1 MKNSIK
7 DKLFNYMFNTLCKER
22 HSDLIR
28 AVSAMQS
35 GEKRGSKSTVLRKWF
50 RETTGETPELSSEQL
65 SDVQYTWKD
74 IWDTG
79 LVDPLWV
86 QVYSGKTGIYSPEY
100 VGSDIHYYNVE
111 WSKID
116 FDYLR
121 AFLDKNYMDVI
132 LPCVKH
138 PTTLI
143 RKIHGQYLDVGFNPI
158 TKQQAV
164 EKLFENLD
172 PGVVVKISRA
182 SSGGK
187 GVRFLGKGST
197 RDDISDA
204 LDVDRDVAVQLVM
217 QQHPE
222 MAKMNA
228 SSVNTIRIICIMLDG
243 ESIPLSAVV
252 RIGNS
257 GSRVDNFS
265 SGGVGCG
272 VKPDGHLND
281 CGYTQKGERYDVHP
295 NGFVFSEGFVPNFD
309 KALEAVKR
317 CHMHVPMFGVASWDI
332 AIDADGEPVLI
343 EYNVGGAGI
352 DIHQYNNGPLYGKYR
367 ERIIADAFKNYAE
380 RGATLDFNYS
390 IARGEA
396 TLSNGSKDVHNLI
409 IPALIDGK
417 PVRTIASSAFK
428 NSDKL
433 ESVII
438 EASLNEIGY
447 LAFYNCPKL
456 TQVEFKTP
464 VKTIS
469 RSAFNRCT
477 ALESVVIPSGCE
489 KICSYAFRTC
499 KKLRQ
504 ITIPDSV
511 TEIEPDAFLESPN
524 VTICCKKGS
533 AAESYAIENGLKYK
547 T

>member
-35 GEKRGSKSTVLRKWF
+35 GEKRGSKSAVLRKWF

-65 SDVQYTWKD
+65 SDVQDAWKN
-74 IWDTG
+74 IWGTG

-116 FDYLR
+116 FDYLI
-121 AFLDKNYMDVI
+121 A
-132 LPCVKH
+132 
-138 PTTLI
+138 
-143 RKIHGQYLDVGFNPI
+143 I

-164 EKLFENLD
+164 DKLFENLE

-187 GVRFLGKGST
+187 GVRFLGKDST
-197 RDDISDA
+197 MDDISDA

-217 QQHPE
+217 RQHPE

-228 SSVNTIRIICIMLDG
+228 SSVNTIRIICIILDG

-309 KALEAVKR
+309 KALEAVMR

-332 AIDADGEPVLI
+332 AIDAEGEPVLI

-367 ERIIADAFKNYAE
+367 ERIIADAFKNYVE
-380 RGATLDFNYS
+380 RGATLDFSYS
-390 IARGEA
+390 IAHGEA
-396 TLSNGSKDVHNLI
+396 TLSNGSKDVHSLI
-409 IPALIDGK
+409 IPASIGGK
-417 PVRTIASSAFK
+417 PVRTFASSAFK

-456 TQVEFKTP
+456 KQIEFKAP

-477 ALESVVIPSGCE
+477 VLESVVIPSGCE

-504 ITIPDSV
+504 ITIPRFGNGDRARRIPRV
-511 TEIEPDAFLESPN
+511 TKRYDMLQKRQRSRKLRNRKRIK
-524 VTICCKKGS
+524 I
-533 AAESYAIENGLKYK
+533 
-547 T
+547 

>member
-65 SDVQYTWKD
+65 SDVQDAWKD

-86 QVYSGKTGIYSPEY
+86 QVYSGKTGIYS
-100 VGSDIHYYNVE
+100 
-111 WSKID
+111 
-116 FDYLR
+116 R

-164 EKLFENLD
+164 DKLFENLE

-187 GVRFLGKGST
+187 RVRFLGKDST
-197 RDDISDA
+197 MDDISDA

-217 QQHPE
+217 RQHPE

-257 GSRVDNFS
+257 GSRVDNFG
-265 SGGVGCG
+265 SGGDGCG
-272 VKPDGHLND
+272 VKPDGRLND

-396 TLSNGSKDVHNLI
+396 TLSNGSKDVHSLI
-409 IPALIDGK
+409 IPASIGGK
-417 PVRTIASSAFK
+417 PVRTLASSAFK

-456 TQVEFKTP
+456 KQIEFKAP

-477 ALESVVIPSGCE
+477 VLESVVIPSGCE

-504 ITIPDSV
+504 ITIPRFGNGDRARRIPRV
-511 TEIEPDAFLESPN
+511 TKRYDMLQKRQRSRKLRNRKRIK
-524 VTICCKKGS
+524 I
-533 AAESYAIENGLKYK
+533 
-547 T
+547 

>member
-35 GEKRGSKSTVLRKWF
+35 GEKRGSKSAVLRKWF

-65 SDVQYTWKD
+65 SDVQDAWKN
-74 IWDTG
+74 IWGTG

-116 FDYLR
+116 FDYLI
-121 AFLDKNYMDVI
+121 A
-132 LPCVKH
+132 
-138 PTTLI
+138 
-143 RKIHGQYLDVGFNPI
+143 I
-158 TKQQAV
+158 TKQQAA

-172 PGVVVKISRA
+172 PGVAVKISRA

-197 RDDISDA
+197 RDDISEA

-217 QQHPE
+217 RQHPE

-228 SSVNTIRIICIMLDG
+228 SSVNTIRIICIILDG

-257 GSRVDNFS
+257 GSRVDNFG

-417 PVRTIASSAFK
+417 PVRTLASSAFK

-456 TQVEFKTP
+456 KQIEFKAP

-477 ALESVVIPSGCE
+477 VLESVVIPSGCE
-489 KICSYAFRTC
+489 KICSYAFRAC

-504 ITIPDSV
+504 ITIPRFGNGDRVRRIPRV
-511 TEIEPDAFLESPN
+511 TKRYDMLQKRQRSRKLRNRKRIK
-524 VTICCKKGS
+524 I
-533 AAESYAIENGLKYK
+533 
-547 T
+547 

>member
-65 SDVQYTWKD
+65 SDVQDAWKD

-116 FDYLR
+116 FDYLI
-121 AFLDKNYMDVI
+121 A
-132 LPCVKH
+132 
-138 PTTLI
+138 
-143 RKIHGQYLDVGFNPI
+143 I
-158 TKQQAV
+158 TKQQAA

-172 PGVVVKISRA
+172 PGVAVKISRA

-197 RDDISDA
+197 RDDISEA

-257 GSRVDNFS
+257 GSRVDNFG
-265 SGGVGCG
+265 SGSVGCG
-272 VKPDGHLND
+272 VKPDGRLND

-343 EYNVGGAGI
+343 EYNFGGAGI

-390 IARGEA
+390 IRAVRQRCQTA
-396 TLSNGSKDVHNLI
+396 AKMFI
-409 IPALIDGK
+409 I
-417 PVRTIASSAFK
+417 SS
-428 NSDKL
+428 
-433 ESVII
+433 
-438 EASLNEIGY
+438 
-447 LAFYNCPKL
+447 
-456 TQVEFKTP
+456 
-464 VKTIS
+464 
-469 RSAFNRCT
+469 
-477 ALESVVIPSGCE
+477 
-489 KICSYAFRTC
+489 
-499 KKLRQ
+499 
-504 ITIPDSV
+504 
-511 TEIEPDAFLESPN
+511 FLH
-524 VTICCKKGS
+524 
-533 AAESYAIENGLKYK
+533 
-547 T
+547 

>member
-65 SDVQYTWKD
+65 SDVQDAWKD

-164 EKLFENLD
+164 DKLFENLE

-187 GVRFLGKGST
+187 IVRFLGKDST
-197 RDDISDA
+197 MDDISDA

-217 QQHPE
+217 RQHPE

-228 SSVNTIRIICIMLDG
+228 SSVNTIRIICIILDG

-352 DIHQYNNGPLYGKYR
+352 DIQQYNNGPLYGKYR
-367 ERIIADAFKNYAE
+367 ERIIADAFKN
-380 RGATLDFNYS
+380 
-390 IARGEA
+390 
-396 TLSNGSKDVHNLI
+396 
-409 IPALIDGK
+409 
-417 PVRTIASSAFK
+417 
-428 NSDKL
+428 SDKL
-433 ESVII
+433 KSVII

-456 TQVEFKTP
+456 KQIEFKAP

-469 RSAFNRCT
+469 HSAFNRCT
-477 ALESVVIPSGCE
+477 VLESVVIPSGCE

-504 ITIPDSV
+504 ITIPRFGNGDRARRIPRV
-511 TEIEPDAFLESPN
+511 TKRYDMLQKRQRSRKLRNRKRIK
-524 VTICCKKGS
+524 I
-533 AAESYAIENGLKYK
+533 
-547 T
+547 